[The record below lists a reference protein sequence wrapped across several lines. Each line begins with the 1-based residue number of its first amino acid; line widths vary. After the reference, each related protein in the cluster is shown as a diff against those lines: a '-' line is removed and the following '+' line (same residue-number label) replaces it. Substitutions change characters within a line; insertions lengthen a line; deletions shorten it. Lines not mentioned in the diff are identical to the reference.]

1 MKNSN
6 ATAIRA
12 VVAGVVILALAGAGA
27 AFAFGGGLPKP
38 AADYSLTKATTG
50 SITQTWSGTGTVAR
64 SNQAVLTF
72 GSSGVVSEIKVKIGD
87 AVAAGDVVATID
99 PTQLELSAVI
109 ARAGVQQAQAQL
121 DTDQAAASGTTTSAA
136 ASAASGTASA
146 LAGLQAQLQT
156 LSAKLAAAD
165 AAAATDKAAAAAAT
179 LAKQKLVAGLVA
191 ALASTDCAA
200 TFAAGVPPGP
210 GPVPPP
216 SPTPSPIAS
225 PSPSPSASP
234 TPSTT
239 PSDTAS
245 PSPSASPS
253 DTPSPSATATL
264 STSTT
269 PSASPAASTS
279 ATLPS
284 GPTAAQ
290 VTGCRALL
298 EKVVAAAEAS
308 APQPGGASS
317 PSTAGSASAPAGA
330 GSTTRP
336 TTSAA
341 SGTAAAA
348 SSSSSSSST
357 KATGAAAG
365 VGAQS
370 SEVRV
375 ANDKVALLQAQQ
387 NLATAQAAVE
397 SASLA
402 SPIAGRVAAISLVN
416 GQAAGTKSVTVIGEG
431 AATVSTTVP
440 LSVRPL
446 INTGLKATVSVP
458 GSTASLV
465 GSVTQVNLLAT
476 AGSASGS
483 PTYGAVVTVDDPQN
497 LLFGGGIAAV
507 SVALGS
513 VDGVTVLP
521 GSAVT
526 PTGTGT
532 GTVQVP
538 GTDGSAAARTV
549 TVTTGATGQGLVQ
562 ILSGVNAGDTVI
574 LADRSA
580 AVPANSNQRAG
591 SARSTTA
598 TAASSAAPTP
608 AATPTR

>member
-179 LAKQKLVAGLVA
+179 LAKQKLVTGLVA
-191 ALASTDCAA
+191 ALASSDCAA
-200 TFAAGVPPGP
+200 TFAAGVSSGP

-216 SPTPSPIAS
+216 SPSPSPIAS

-234 TPSTT
+234 TPATT

-245 PSPSASPS
+245 LSPSASPS

-269 PSASPAASTS
+269 PSASPL
-279 ATLPS
+279 ATTVATPPA

-298 EKVVAAAEAS
+298 EKVVASAEAS

-317 PSTAGSASAPAGA
+317 PSAPASAAASAGA
-330 GSTTRP
+330 GSTTGP
-336 TTSAA
+336 TTSVA

-348 SSSSSSSST
+348 SSSST

-397 SASLA
+397 SASLT

-513 VDGVTVLP
+513 VEGVTVLP

-549 TVTTGATGQGLVQ
+549 TLTTGATGQGLVQ

>member
-156 LSAKLAAAD
+156 LSAKLAAAN
-165 AAAATDKAAAAAAT
+165 AASATDKAAAAAAT

-191 ALASTDCAA
+191 ALASTDCTA
-200 TFAAGVPPGP
+200 TFAAGVSPGP

-216 SPTPSPIAS
+216 SPSPIAS

-234 TPSTT
+234 TPATT

-245 PSPSASPS
+245 LSPSASPS

-269 PSASPAASTS
+269 PSASPL
-279 ATLPS
+279 ATTVATPPA

-298 EKVVAAAEAS
+298 EKVVASAEAS

-317 PSTAGSASAPAGA
+317 PSAPASAAASAGA
-330 GSTTRP
+330 GSTTGP
-336 TTSAA
+336 TTSVA

-348 SSSSSSSST
+348 SSSST

-397 SASLA
+397 SASLT

-513 VDGVTVLP
+513 VEGVTVLP

-549 TVTTGATGQGLVQ
+549 TLTTGATGQGLVQ

>member
-156 LSAKLAAAD
+156 LSAKLAAAN
-165 AAAATDKAAAAAAT
+165 AASATDKAAAAAAT

-191 ALASTDCAA
+191 ALASTDCTA
-200 TFAAGVPPGP
+200 TFAAGVSPGP

-225 PSPSPSASP
+225 PSPSLSASP
-234 TPSTT
+234 TPSAT

-245 PSPSASPS
+245 PSPSATPT
-253 DTPSPSATATL
+253 DTPSPSATATP
-264 STSTT
+264 SPSTT
-269 PSASPAASTS
+269 PSSSPL
-279 ATLPS
+279 ATTLATPPS

-348 SSSSSSSST
+348 SSSSSST

-370 SEVRV
+370 SEVKV

-397 SASLA
+397 SASLT

>member
-156 LSAKLAAAD
+156 LSAKLAAAN
-165 AAAATDKAAAAAAT
+165 AASATDKAAAAAAT

-191 ALASTDCAA
+191 ALASTDCTA
-200 TFAAGVPPGP
+200 TFAAGVSPGP

-225 PSPSPSASP
+225 PSPSLSASP
-234 TPSTT
+234 TPSAT

-245 PSPSASPS
+245 PSPSATPT
-253 DTPSPSATATL
+253 DTPSPSATATP
-264 STSTT
+264 SPSTT
-269 PSASPAASTS
+269 PSSSPL
-279 ATLPS
+279 ATTLATPPS

-317 PSTAGSASAPAGA
+317 PSTAGAASAPAGA

-348 SSSSSSSST
+348 SSSSSST

-370 SEVRV
+370 SEVKV

-397 SASLA
+397 SASLT